1 MQFLPEFRLA
11 LFGGWWFSL
20 LFLAANLF
28 LALSFPSFRAKVL
41 VNPHPVGMVE
51 KLTMGLTMLVFQTG
65 NILPVFMPLQTDP
78 ALLGLGGSLFIACF
92 AVYIWAIIRFV
103 QTPADIPVTTG
114 PYRFSR
120 NPQQLS
126 LVLMWAGAGLC
137 LGTWLFALL
146 GLVQM
151 VLAYP
156 GFRSQERYCVSR
168 YGQPYRD
175 YMHNVPR
182 YLFFSCNES
191 GLDSPS
197 A

>member
-28 LALSFPSFRAKVL
+28 LALSFPSFRDKVL
-41 VNPHPVGMVE
+41 VKPHPVGMVE
-51 KLTMGLTMLVFQTG
+51 KLTMGLTILVFQTG

-78 ALLGLGGSLFIACF
+78 ALLVLGGSLFIARF

-137 LGTWLFALL
+137 LGTWVFTFL

-156 GFRSQERYCVSR
+156 GFRSQERYCLSR
-168 YGQPYRD
+168 YGQLYRD
-175 YMHNVPR
+175 YMRNVPR
-182 YLFFSCNES
+182 YLFYSQPVP
-191 GLDSPS
+191 SPVS
-197 A
+197 MK